1 MDHEASSQTR
11 SLWSIANIL
20 APPNHGFH
28 STRTLQCPH
37 HHPIILTQNAP
48 SYLLSEAL
56 GFSPQLLLDDIIN
69 IANNAVQDGVNGMEE
84 FLEKWADERV
94 AASAA
99 ASKTGANSRA
109 QADADADATTHEV
122 EQGLVAFQTLL
133 EYHTDLAF
141 DFFEA
146 WCMRNIFVV
155 PTDLPIVLP
164 HQQGLD
170 LTVTPEQEVEAME
183 EVEELR
189 KRLDGQRKLNRL
201 LTRAIRTSS
210 RQLTRAENRLS
221 RFSPLSLP
229 SSSDSPDNSS
239 LDKLHSL
246 PPKFLQMYRT
256 LSSLP
261 PLDSIPSA
269 ISTST
274 NTTEAGKRQ
283 WETSHTGYVNW
294 ALGRL
299 VAWTA
304 GGGRTTADGEG
315 GGSAMAAVD
324 RLDKT
329 ATEIG
334 SGDDLRRALEI
345 VWNAN
350 QVLLQVE
357 QREQRERQQQQQRPL
372 SSLSRDYHQ
381 NHDDEGDD
389 DRMEE

>member
-1 MDHEASSQTR
+1 MASTLPGPSNVPTTTP
-11 SLWSIANIL
+11 SSSIT
-20 APPNHGFH
+20 P
-28 STRTLQCPH
+28 
-37 HHPIILTQNAP
+37 QNAP
-48 SYLLSEAL
+48 SLLLSEAL

-94 AASAA
+94 AASSA
-99 ASKTGANSRA
+99 ASGTGANSRA
-109 QADADADATTHEV
+109 QVDADADATTHEV

-210 RQLTRAENRLS
+210 RQLTRAENRFS
-221 RFSPLSLP
+221 RVSSLSLP
-229 SSSDSPDNSS
+229 LSDSPDSSS

-299 VAWTA
+299 VARTA
-304 GGGRTTADGEG
+304 GEGGPTADGEG
-315 GGSAMAAVD
+315 GGAATAAVD
-324 RLDKT
+324 RLDRT
-329 ATEIG
+329 ATSIG
-334 SGDDLRRALEI
+334 SGDDLRRALE
-345 VWNAN
+345 VFGDVN

-357 QREQRERQQQQQRPL
+357 QREQRERQQQQQPS
-372 SSLSRDYHQ
+372 SSLGRDNHQ
-381 NHDDEGDD
+381 SHDDEGED